1 MVAPTA
7 LYVVGVAVLT
17 IVSAG
22 LATAVTVS
30 VSVGE
35 VTVPFVAEATFIREP
50 ASSSAWV
57 IVKLAVQ
64 VIEAPGA
71 RLVVVGQLVVALLSL
86 TVNGPARVTL
96 PLLVTRDP

>member
-22 LATAVTVS
+22 DWTAVTVS

-35 VTVPFVAEATFIREP
+35 VTVPFVAEATFVREP

-57 IVKLAVQ
+57 IVKVAVQ

-71 RLVVVGQLVVALLSL
+71 RLAVAGQVTVALSSL
-86 TVNGPARVTL
+86 TVNGPARVTF
-96 PLLVTRDP
+96 PLL

>member
-22 LATAVTVS
+22 EATAVTVS

-35 VTVPFVAEATFIREP
+35 LTVPFVAEATFVREP

-57 IVKLAVQ
+57 IVKLAVH

-71 RLVVVGQLVVALLSL
+71 RLVGVSGQVTLALSSATL
-86 TVNGPARVTL
+86 NGPARVTL
-96 PLLVTRDP
+96 PLLV